1 MASFASQLKDMLF
14 ALVERITGYGAGT
27 GGEEQVR
34 RRAEDR
40 APVAVARPHEIRPR
54 GAGDPSVPGGSE
66 IQVN

>member
-1 MASFASQLKDMLF
+1 MASFASQLKGMFF

-34 RRAEDR
+34 RRTEDG
-40 APVAVARPHEIRPR
+40 APVAHTHEIRPR